1 MNQVKVYYK
10 SLCAG
15 VAIGVLSTSF
25 FFGHRLL
32 QPRECEPVVD
42 VEYKRTGKKYVPETV
57 LRRPVR
63 DGNRCI
69 LAEAGS

>member
-1 MNQVKVYYK
+1 MNQVMVYYK
-10 SLCAG
+10 SLCGG
-15 VAIGVLSTSF
+15 VAIGVLSTSLF
-25 FFGHRLL
+25 FAHRLL
-32 QPRECEPVVD
+32 QPRECEAVVD